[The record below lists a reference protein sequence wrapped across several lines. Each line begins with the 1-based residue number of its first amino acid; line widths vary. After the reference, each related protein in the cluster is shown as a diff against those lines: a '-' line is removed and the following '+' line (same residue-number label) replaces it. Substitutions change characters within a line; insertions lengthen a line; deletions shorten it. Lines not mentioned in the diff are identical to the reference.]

1 MAGAVSDSKGSRRLI
16 NSLGKTISSS
26 EQMVMIPIIRQA
38 RERRQWREGRKGSEK
53 SLFHSLT
60 VRRGYLALV
69 VALPVDQMVQDLL
82 VRQLVVSER
91 MTVR

>member
-1 MAGAVSDSKGSRRLI
+1 M
-16 NSLGKTISSS
+16 
-26 EQMVMIPIIRQA
+26 
-38 RERRQWREGRKGSEK
+38 EGRKVGREAVNH
-53 SLFHSLT
+53 SLSLSLT